1 MADAEKDRK
10 PAAAPAAPEPETSAK
25 KKPPLKVLGVVA
37 GLMLAEAA
45 GVYLFVG
52 LTGPRAQS
60 ASAEIQGAE
69 DKAAQEAVEI
79 ELVNDKFQNLQT
91 GHVWMWDMQIVLKV
105 KRKYEAYVDGELTK
119 RSAEITEGVGQII
132 RRAQHNHLRE
142 PELTTINR
150 QIAAYLAKAIE
161 PDPADGS
168 PRIERVLIP
177 KCKGMQID

>member
-1 MADAEKDRK
+1 MADAEKDKK
-10 PAAAPAAPEPETSAK
+10 PAAAPPPEPEASPK
-25 KKPPLKVLGVVA
+25 KKPPLKVVGVVA
-37 GLMLAEAA
+37 ALMVAEAA

-60 ASAEIQGAE
+60 ASADIQGAE

-79 ELVNDKFQNLQT
+79 ELINDKFQNLQT
-91 GHVWMWDMQIVLKV
+91 GHVWVWDMQIVLKV
-105 KRKYEAYVDGELTK
+105 KKKYEAYVEGELTK

-150 QIAAYLAKAIE
+150 QITAYLAKAIE

-168 PRIERVLIP
+168 ARIERILIP